1 MLVRRW
7 KVKNNNTKKIAGKG
21 IGKERFVFERAK
33 DFMKTEGGGLFR
45 SYSMIE
51 KTCNS
56 MKEVNE
62 VGF

>member
-1 MLVRRW
+1 MFVRLW
-7 KVKNNNTKKIAGKG
+7 KVKNNSRRKDAEFVIEKV
-21 IGKERFVFERAK
+21 RFVFERRK

-45 SYSMIE
+45 SYFMIG

-56 MKEVNE
+56 RKEVNE